1 MIPERKT
8 LDMID
13 QIDHVVGDELS
24 AHVARRLAELRH
36 LIVAGGTLTTTE
48 RAEVSDLW
56 NRYI

>member
-1 MIPERKT
+1 MIAERKT
-8 LDMID
+8 LELID
-13 QIDHVVGDELS
+13 QIDDETDGRMP
-24 AHVARRLAELRH
+24 AHHAQRLAEMRQ